1 MCVWRESLAAILDSN
16 FPHGYSDVYHDR
28 RVLKGCRSVIK
39 CIAPANLIGNYNSV
53 DVPSSRI
60 QVSSYLSTRLHL
72 HGCSLLRCTTIRVCA
87 CVWRTVSD
95 LWPFK
100 LVNSAVNERASI
112 TFDSK
117 LTWIVKRSNGL
128 PQMSFNA
135 CGHIDDFRQLLGS
148 VESFS

>member
-1 MCVWRESLAAILDSN
+1 MHV
-16 FPHGYSDVYHDR
+16 GYKVHCTSEPNRQLQH
-28 RVLKGCRSVIK
+28 
-39 CIAPANLIGNYNSV
+39 SV

-60 QVSSYLSTRLHL
+60 QVSSYLSTRSHLHL
-72 HGCSLLRCTTIRVCA
+72 FMLRPHVCV
-87 CVWRTVSD
+87 CVYVEDYVSD

-128 PQMSFNA
+128 PPQMSFNA
-135 CGHIDDFRQLLGS
+135 CGHINDFRQWA
-148 VESFS
+148 SFFARWRELFININLIFSFRRF